1 MSIWSLRDLIGAI
14 IFKVVIEMKQLHRKD
29 LFAWSKF
36 DEERNVDF
44 NSVLWVR
51 AGGNIMIDPMPLS
64 PHDEAHLK
72 SLGGAEWIV
81 ITNSDHVRD
90 SQAISKKTHAK
101 IAAPAGEWDS
111 IPFACDRWLS
121 DGDEIVPGLIAFEM
135 QGSKTRGELV
145 LVLERTTLITGD
157 LIRAHRA
164 GSLMLLPDS
173 KIVDRSQ
180 VHASLDRLLTFKE
193 IETVLVGDGWSIFRD
208 GAAQLKELT
217 AMLATTTTGNSL
229 SSVPRTSC

>member
-1 MSIWSLRDLIGAI
+1 
-14 IFKVVIEMKQLHRKD
+14 MKQLHRKD

-51 AGGNIMIDPMPLS
+51 TGGNVMIDPMPLS

-90 SQAISKKTHAK
+90 SKAISEKLKAK
-101 IAAPAGEWDS
+101 IAAPAGERDS
-111 IPFACDRWLS
+111 FPLVCDRWLS
-121 DGDEIVPGLIAFEM
+121 EGDELVPGLIAFEM

-145 LVLERTTLITGD
+145 LVLEQTTLITGD

-173 KIVDRSQ
+173 KLVDRSQ
-180 VHASLDRLLTFKE
+180 VHSSLNRLLTLKE

-208 GAAQLKELT
+208 GAVQLKELT
-217 AMLATTTTGNSL
+217 GRLTTPKSGNSL
-229 SSVPRTSC
+229 SWHC